1 MSDQNN
7 AASEFYTAPDIAR
20 RLTADRE
27 CQEALRGPGEGL
39 DAGAFTF
46 APAPFARQQQQPKIT
61 AEQVEEVARAA
72 NIPTRI
78 VGDPAIPRTVL
89 WDYYALREEL
99 GLSRQQPTAAR
110 AEVPDEDPDTRPND
124 LDSMKA
130 VSAKTGIDQ
139 GTIRALV
146 DSGAVRVWAETREF
160 MTSASKPGGK
170 KRATIQPFTGY
181 PLVPKAEFLAS
192 AEHVLGL

>member
-46 APAPFARQQQQPKIT
+46 APAPFARQQQPKIT

-89 WDYYALREEL
+89 WDYNALREEL

-124 LDSMKA
+124 LDSIKA

-146 DSGAVRVWAETREF
+146 DSGAVRDWAETREF

-181 PLVPKAEFLAS
+181 PLVSEAEVLAS

>member
-1 MSDQNN
+1 MSDQNYTT
-7 AASEFYTAPDIAR
+7 SKFYTAPDIAR

-39 DAGAFTF
+39 EAGAFTF
-46 APAPFARQQQQPKIT
+46 TPAPFARQQQPPKIT
-61 AEQVEEVARAA
+61 AEQVENVARAA
-72 NIPTRI
+72 NIPNRI
-78 VGDPAIPRTVL
+78 VGDPATPRTVL
-89 WDYYALREEL
+89 WDYNALREEL

-110 AEVPDEDPDTRPND
+110 AEAPEEDPDTRPDD
-124 LDSMKA
+124 LDSIKA
-130 VSAKTGIDQ
+130 VIAKTGIDQ

-146 DSGAVRVWAETREF
+146 DSGAVHNWAETREF

-181 PLVPKAEFLAS
+181 PLVSKAEVLTV
-192 AEHVLGL
+192 AEHGLGI